1 MQCIFPSMYKF
12 LNIGELGNNY
22 IHNEKEL
29 LLQVT
34 EGNEQAFRTLF
45 NIYRSKLYTYI
56 VRLSRSNE
64 IAEDTVHDV
73 FLKLWENRS
82 SLHQIENLNAYL
94 YRMAHNK
101 AYTGFQ
107 RRAKETLIL
116 AVLEK
121 EQSGIYQGGT
131 DDGITTKEV
140 RAFIQQAVEKLTP
153 RQKKVFL
160 LSRQEGL
167 TLEEIAHTLH
177 ISPNTAKN
185 HLVEALRLL
194 REEINSTYGASA
206 IAIYVIYNLTLS

>member
-1 MQCIFPSMYKF
+1 MGDHS
-12 LNIGELGNNY
+12 L
-22 IHNEKEL
+22 HNERAL
-29 LLQVT
+29 LLQVA
-34 EGNEQAFRTLF
+34 EGSEVAFRTLF
-45 NIYRSKLYTYI
+45 NNYRSKLYTYI
-56 VRLSRSNE
+56 LRLSRSNE
-64 IAEDTVHDV
+64 VAEDTVHDV
-73 FLKLWENRS
+73 FLKLWENRTT
-82 SLHQIENLNAYL
+82 LHQIENLNAYL

-101 AYTGFQ
+101 AYTVFK

-121 EQSGIYQGGT
+121 EQSGVHQGGI

-140 RAFIQQAVEKLTP
+140 RAFIQQAVGKLTP
-153 RQKKVFL
+153 QQKKVFL

-177 ISPNTAKN
+177 IAPNTAKN

-194 REEINSTYGASA
+194 REEINNTYGAQA